1 MAVPANPAATRADT
15 DFSSSDLG
23 DPGQWPLA
31 LRLAVDIVLA
41 APLPMLLDWGPA
53 HVCVFNAA
61 YAALAGSRFV
71 RPPGGRVPSIR
82 PAPMAAAPDG
92 FARAHAGETLVLPRQ
107 RLEFLGDE
115 GVRHSEQD
123 LHLLPLR
130 GDQGEVLGVL
140 CTLHHDAAAA
150 APAGAAPAAE
160 AAGLG
165 ILVVEDN
172 VDSQYLVCEMLKAFG
187 HQPDGCSHA
196 EAALQLLAEKSYDV
210 LFSDVSLPG
219 MSGVD
224 LARLAVQ
231 RQPRLQVIFASGYGD
246 TLLRH
251 VEFPYQSL
259 QKPYELDQLQHALA
273 SIARGGADKV

>member
-1 MAVPANPAATRADT
+1 MAVPANSTPPRADA
-15 DFSSSDLG
+15 DFSNSDLG

-41 APLPMLLDWGPA
+41 APLPMLLDWGPS

-71 RPPGGRVPSIR
+71 RPPGARVPSIR
-82 PAPMAAAPDG
+82 PAPMAAAADG

-107 RLEFLGDE
+107 QLEFLGDA
-115 GVRHSEQD
+115 GPRHSEQD

-130 GDQGEVLGVL
+130 GEQGQVLGVL
-140 CTLHHDAAAA
+140 CTLHQDTAAGAPAAA
-150 APAGAAPAAE
+150 APAADAASLA
-160 AAGLG
+160 

-196 EAALQLLAEKSYDV
+196 EAALQLLAEKRYDV

-219 MSGVD
+219 MSGVE
-224 LARLAVQ
+224 LARQALQ

-251 VEFPYQSL
+251 VDFPFQSL
-259 QKPYELDQLQHALA
+259 QKPYELDQLQYALA
-273 SIARGGADKV
+273 SIVRGGADKV

>member
-1 MAVPANPAATRADT
+1 MAVSANTTTTTRADA

-23 DPGQWPLA
+23 EPGQWPLA

-41 APLPMLLDWGPA
+41 APLPMLLDWGPS

-82 PAPMAAAPDG
+82 PAPMAAAPEA

-107 RLEFLGDE
+107 QLEFLGDE
-115 GVRHSEQD
+115 GPRHSEQD

-130 GDQGEVLGVL
+130 GEQGQVLGVL
-140 CTLHHDAAAA
+140 CTLHQNAGAAA
-150 APAGAAPAAE
+150 APLADS
-160 AAGLG
+160 AGLG

-196 EAALQLLAEKSYDV
+196 EAALLRLGEKRYDV

-219 MSGVD
+219 MSGVE
-224 LARLAVQ
+224 LARLALQ

-273 SIARGGADKV
+273 SIVRGDTDPV